1 MSQSDI
7 INSRQIQWFP
17 GHMTKTLRL
26 MEKEIRNVDCVLQ
39 ILDAR
44 IPLSSLNPEIER
56 ILGELTGQ
64 NTAHLPEDMLH
75 NRRLAPRIYIQ
86 KDEHFYWPGDENNDC
101 PDDTQY
107 CYGLR
112 RQLGVLCDGT
122 VIPCC
127 LDSEGR
133 LALGNIFHQSLDYI
147 LNTPRAQRIRR
158 GFDCREPAEALCR
171 RCHYASRFNI
181 PLPQS
186 NKK

>member
-1 MSQSDI
+1 MC
-7 INSRQIQWFP
+7 
-17 GHMTKTLRL
+17 
-26 MEKEIRNVDCVLQ
+26 IRD
-39 ILDAR
+39 
-44 IPLSSLNPEIER
+44 S
-56 ILGELTGQ
+56 
-64 NTAHLPEDMLH
+64 
-75 NRRLAPRIYIQ
+75 IYIQ

-186 NKK
+186 SKK

>member
-1 MSQSDI
+1 ME
-7 INSRQIQWFP
+7 NSPWP
-17 GHMTKTLRL
+17 V
-26 MEKEIRNVDCVLQ
+26 E
-39 ILDAR
+39 
-44 IPLSSLNPEIER
+44 
-56 ILGELTGQ
+56 
-64 NTAHLPEDMLH
+64 
-75 NRRLAPRIYIQ
+75 PRY
-86 KDEHFYWPGDENNDC
+86 G
-101 PDDTQY
+101 
-107 CYGLR
+107 YGLR
-112 RQLGVLCDGT
+112 RRLGGLGDGT

-133 LALGNIFHQSLDYI
+133 LALGNSFHQSLDYI

>member
-1 MSQSDI
+1 M
-7 INSRQIQWFP
+7 
-17 GHMTKTLRL
+17 
-26 MEKEIRNVDCVLQ
+26 
-39 ILDAR
+39 
-44 IPLSSLNPEIER
+44 
-56 ILGELTGQ
+56 
-64 NTAHLPEDMLH
+64 
-75 NRRLAPRIYIQ
+75 
-86 KDEHFYWPGDENNDC
+86 
-101 PDDTQY
+101 
-107 CYGLR
+107 
-112 RQLGVLCDGT
+112 LCDGT

-186 NKK
+186 SKK